1 MDVVGKVHEL
11 DKVSEGFVTQSRS
24 RYQIENFVIGQHDTE
39 QMQYRQIIIE
49 AQDLI
54 HKIKKAEIQI
64 QKMNLQITDLSNGNE
79 LEKLEAMEIALDKRY
94 LEITLAGSYRELS
107 VLQDL
112 FNAFPKYSS
121 EEIEANQREYWEKRL
136 TRQAHIDALS
146 TQQGISTGNLTS
158 MLQANLLRNEV
169 EA

>member
-1 MDVVGKVHEL
+1 VHEL
-11 DKVSEGFVTQSRS
+11 EKISENFIVQARS

-39 QMQYRQIIIE
+39 EMQYRQIIIE

-54 HKIKKAEIQI
+54 HKIKKAEVQI
-64 QKMNLQITDLSNGNE
+64 EKMNIEIQALSKGDR
-79 LEKLEAMEIALDKRY
+79 LKQLDAADKALDKRY
-94 LEITLAGSYRELS
+94 LEITLAGSYRELA

-112 FNAFPKYSS
+112 FNAFPKYSAD
-121 EEIEANQREYWEKRL
+121 EIERNQKDYWEKRL
-136 TRQAHIDALS
+136 TRQAHIEALS
-146 TQQGISTGNLTS
+146 AQQGVSSGNLTS